1 MLYRLLRPDEDWQLG
16 VSAKDPNSTKSVFD
30 HVINGSSR
38 GWQSKYIATCGNLK
52 SVLTFRSKSVNRQGQ
67 IVQISEDNLPVVI
80 IDLRTSSNRS
90 IHYLPGNDS
99 NELIDKFNNYANKF
113 EEVLLV
119 GDVPASHIK
128 PMNESDFVSV
138 QLPE

>member
-30 HVINGSSR
+30 HVINGSSW
-38 GWQSKYIATCGNLK
+38 GWQSKFIATCGRLN
-52 SVLTFRSKSVNRQGQ
+52 SVLTFRSKSVNPGQ
-67 IVQISEDNLPVVI
+67 IVQISEDNLPVEK
-80 IDLRTSSNRS
+80 IDLRTSANRS

-99 NELIDKFNNYANKF
+99 NELINKFNNYANKF

-119 GDVPASHIK
+119 GDVPASHIQ
-128 PMNESDFVSV
+128 PMTEADFLSAL
-138 QLPE
+138 LPE

>member
-30 HVINGSSR
+30 HVINGSSW
-38 GWQSKYIATCGNLK
+38 GWQSKYIATCGSLNY
-52 SVLTFRSKSVNRQGQ
+52 VLTFRSKSVNPGK
-67 IVQISEDNLPVVI
+67 IVQISEDNLPVVK

-90 IHYLPGNDS
+90 IHYLLGNDS
-99 NELIDKFNNYANKF
+99 NELINIFNNYANKF

-128 PMNESDFVSV
+128 PMNESDFASL

>member
-30 HVINGSSR
+30 HVINGSSW
-38 GWQSKYIATCGNLK
+38 GWQSKYIATCGSLN
-52 SVLTFRSKSVNRQGQ
+52 SVLTFRSNSVKPGK
-67 IVQISEDNLPVVI
+67 IVQISEDNLPVVK
-80 IDLRTSSNRS
+80 IDLRTSANRS

-99 NELIDKFNNYANKF
+99 NELINKFNNYANKF

-119 GDVPASHIK
+119 GDVPASHIQ
-128 PMNESDFVSV
+128 PMTEADFLSAL
-138 QLPE
+138 LPE

>member
-30 HVINGSSR
+30 HVINGSSWE
-38 GWQSKYIATCGNLK
+38 WQSKYIATCGSLN
-52 SVLTFRSKSVNRQGQ
+52 SVLTFRSKSVNPGK
-67 IVQISEDNLPVVI
+67 IVQISEDNLPVVK

>member
-30 HVINGSSR
+30 HVINGSSW
-38 GWQSKYIATCGNLK
+38 GWQSKYIATCGSLN
-52 SVLTFRSKSVNRQGQ
+52 SVLTFRSKSVNPGK
-67 IVQISEDNLPVVI
+67 IVQISEDNLPVVK
-80 IDLRTSSNRS
+80 IDLRTSANRS

-99 NELIDKFNNYANKF
+99 NELINKFNNYANKF

-119 GDVPASHIK
+119 GVVPASHIK
-128 PMNESDFVSV
+128 PMTEADFASL

>member
-30 HVINGSSR
+30 HVINGSSW
-38 GWQSKYIATCGNLK
+38 GWQSKYIATCGSLN
-52 SVLTFRSKSVNRQGQ
+52 SVLTFRSKSVNPGK
-67 IVQISEDNLPVVI
+67 IVQISEDNLPVVK

-99 NELIDKFNNYANKF
+99 NELINKFNNYANKF

-128 PMNESDFVSV
+128 LMNESDFASV

>member
-30 HVINGSSR
+30 HVINGSSW
-38 GWQSKYIATCGNLK
+38 GWQSKYIATCGSLN
-52 SVLTFRSKSVNRQGQ
+52 SVLTFRSKSVNPGK
-67 IVQISEDNLPVVI
+67 IVQISEDNLPVVK

-99 NELIDKFNNYANKF
+99 NELINKFNNYANKF

-128 PMNESDFVSV
+128 PMNESDFASV

>member
-30 HVINGSSR
+30 HVINGSSW
-38 GWQSKYIATCGNLK
+38 GWQSKFIATCGSLN
-52 SVLTFRSKSVNRQGQ
+52 SVLTFRSKSVNPGQ
-67 IVQISEDNLPVVI
+67 IVQISEDNLPVEK
-80 IDLRTSSNRS
+80 IDLRTSANRS

-99 NELIDKFNNYANKF
+99 NELINIFNNYANKF

-119 GDVPASHIK
+119 GDVPASHIQ
-128 PMNESDFVSV
+128 PMTEADFLSAL
-138 QLPE
+138 LPE

>member
-30 HVINGSSR
+30 HVINGSSW
-38 GWQSKYIATCGNLK
+38 GWQSKYIATCGSLN
-52 SVLTFRSKSVNRQGQ
+52 SVLTFRSNSVKPGK
-67 IVQISEDNLPVVI
+67 IVQISEDNLPVVK
-80 IDLRTSSNRS
+80 IDLKTSANRS

-99 NELIDKFNNYANKF
+99 NELINKFNNYANKF

-119 GDVPASHIK
+119 GDVPASHIQ
-128 PMNESDFVSV
+128 PMTEADFASV

>member
-1 MLYRLLRPDEDWQLG
+1 
-16 VSAKDPNSTKSVFD
+16 
-30 HVINGSSR
+30 
-38 GWQSKYIATCGNLK
+38 
-52 SVLTFRSKSVNRQGQ
+52 VNPGK
-67 IVQISEDNLPVVI
+67 IVQISEDNLPVVK

-99 NELIDKFNNYANKF
+99 NELINKFNNYANKF

-128 PMNESDFVSV
+128 PMNESDFASV

>member
-30 HVINGSSR
+30 HVINGSSW
-38 GWQSKYIATCGNLK
+38 GWQSKYIATCGSLN
-52 SVLTFRSKSVNRQGQ
+52 SVLTFRSKSVNPGQ
-67 IVQISEDNLPVVI
+67 IVQISEDNLPVAK
-80 IDLRTSSNRS
+80 IDHRTSSNRS

-99 NELIDKFNNYANKF
+99 NELINKFNNYANKF

-128 PMNESDFVSV
+128 PMNESDFASV

>member
-1 MLYRLLRPDEDWQLG
+1 MLYRLLRPDEDWKLG
-16 VSAKDPNSTKSVFD
+16 ISAKDPNSTKSVFD
-30 HVINGSSR
+30 HVINGSSWEWR
-38 GWQSKYIATCGNLK
+38 SKYIATCGSLNY
-52 SVLTFRSKSVNRQGQ
+52 VLTFRSKSVNPGK
-67 IVQISEDNLPVVI
+67 IVQISEDNLPVVK
-80 IDLRTSSNRS
+80 IDLRTSSNRG

-99 NELIDKFNNYANKF
+99 NELINIFNNYANKF

-128 PMNESDFVSV
+128 PMNESDFASL